1 MMQVGMMKP
10 DKMEEE
16 CGVFGIYGI
25 SGNAAAHTYL
35 GLFALQHRGQESA
48 GIAVSDGS
56 SLKLQKGMGLVSDVF
71 KDEMIEQMGGT
82 ASVGHVR
89 YSTTGGSNIAN
100 AQPLLIQC
108 ALGSVALAHN
118 GNLVNSEELRQ
129 ELILDGALFQ
139 GTTDTEVMAN
149 LIARSRKPNIL
160 EALPDALNKVK
171 GAFSLVV
178 LAQDMIVGIRDRNG
192 FRPLSIGKLGDGY
205 VIASETCAIDSVGG
219 EYIRDV
225 EPGEMV
231 IASSSGIE
239 SRQLWPANESLCVF
253 EYVYFARPDSTIAGR
268 GVHEARID
276 FGRQL
281 ALECPVE
288 ADMVIPVPDSG
299 ISAALGYAQASGIPY
314 GAGMIKNRYVGR
326 TFIQPEQK
334 DRERAVKI
342 KLNPIASAIAGKRIV
357 MIDDS
362 IVRGTTSRKIVRMLR
377 EAGAKEVHLRV
388 SSPPVTHSCF
398 FGIDTPER
406 EHLIGA
412 THTIAEI
419 GETIEADSIGYLS
432 IEGMLKVMKNSKLCL
447 ACFDGNY
454 PVDVQGCMEGRCGCC
469 GSVI

>member
-1 MMQVGMMKP
+1 MMQSGMNRP

-16 CGVFGIYGI
+16 CGVFGIFGVE
-25 SGNAAAHTYL
+25 GDAAADTYL

-56 SLKLQKGMGLVSDVF
+56 SIKLHKGMGLVSDVF
-71 KDEMIEQMGGT
+71 KDEMIEQMHGT

-108 ALGSVALAHN
+108 ALGSVAIAHN
-118 GNLVNSEELRQ
+118 GNIVNAAELRRD
-129 ELILDGALFQ
+129 LILNGALFQ
-139 GTTDTEVMAN
+139 GTTDSEVIAN
-149 LIARSRKPNIL
+149 LIARSRKPNIA
-160 EALPDALNKVK
+160 EALPEALDKVQ

-178 LAQDMIVGIRDRNG
+178 LAQDMIIGLRDRNG

-219 EYIRDV
+219 EFIRDI

-231 IASSSGIE
+231 IASAAGIE
-239 SRQLWPANESLCVF
+239 SIRLWEAAESLCVF
-253 EYVYFARPDSTIAGR
+253 EYIYFARPDSMIAGH
-268 GVHEARID
+268 GVHQARVE

-281 ALECPVE
+281 ALECPVD

-299 ISAALGYAQASGIPY
+299 ISAALGFAQASGIPY
-314 GAGMIKNRYVGR
+314 GSGMIKNRYIGR

-334 DRERAVKI
+334 DREKAVKI

-357 MIDDS
+357 MVDDS
-362 IVRGTTSRKIVRMLR
+362 IVRGTTSHKIVSMLR

-388 SSPPVTHSCF
+388 SSPPVKHSCF
-398 FGIDTPER
+398 FGIDTPDR

-412 THTIAEI
+412 THTIEEI
-419 GETIEADSIGYLS
+419 GKAIEADSIGYLS
-432 IEGMLKVMKNSKLCL
+432 IDGMLKVMKDSKLCL

-469 GSVI
+469 GTLV